1 MFTVSLTEYAPIAVY
16 FLALERFV
24 TAKKSSQESALQGPS
39 CTYRPGL
46 AVLVFIFTKHHL
58 TSKYFSPQLVTQ
70 IALSIVYLDIAYSSL
85 LFNLRIRLAL
95 NADIINTLEFSTLV
109 LTWVWLERKNKNSR
123 GQLASLSTTNIYLPR
138 AICITRSFSSWLSF
152 NMVVRTGTKCSLS
165 FGRHFRNCNM
175 TFLRYSR
182 FACSF
187 SRSWFLSS
195 LKKYIHD
202 SRFSFQEPWLL
213 LNCANKVDYM
223 ANEGRENEVNNFPVN
238 V

>member
-1 MFTVSLTEYAPIAVY
+1 MHLQTRPCSACVHFHEAPLYIKVFFTT
-16 FLALERFV
+16 
-24 TAKKSSQESALQGPS
+24 TNHTNSSQYSLPRHSVPKSAFQLTNPTGIKRRYYQHAG
-39 CTYRPGL
+39 
-46 AVLVFIFTKHHL
+46 VFNACIDLRL
-58 TSKYFSPQLVTQ
+58 TRTQ
-70 IALSIVYLDIAYSSL
+70 KK
-85 LFNLRIRLAL
+85 
-95 NADIINTLEFSTLV
+95 
-109 LTWVWLERKNKNSR
+109 KNCR
-123 GQLASLSTTNIYLPR
+123 GQLESRSLTKIYLPR

>member
-1 MFTVSLTEYAPIAVY
+1 M
-16 FLALERFV
+16 
-24 TAKKSSQESALQGPS
+24 
-39 CTYRPGL
+39 
-46 AVLVFIFTKHHL
+46 LVFIFTKHHF
-58 TSKYFSPQLVTQ
+58 TSKYFSPQPITQ
-70 IALSIVYLDIAYSSL
+70 IALSIVYLDIAYPSL
-85 LFNLRIRLAL
+85 LFNLRIPLAL

-109 LTWVWLERKNKNSR
+109 LTCVWLERKKKKC
-123 GQLASLSTTNIYLPR
+123 GQLESLSLTKIYLPR

-195 LKKYIHD
+195 LKKIYI
-202 SRFSFQEPWLL
+202 WL
-213 LNCANKVDYM
+213 KI
-223 ANEGRENEVNNFPVN
+223 
-238 V
+238 

>member
-1 MFTVSLTEYAPIAVY
+1 MHLQTRPCSACVDFHEAPPYVK
-16 FLALERFV
+16 V
-24 TAKKSSQESALQGPS
+24 
-39 CTYRPGL
+39 
-46 AVLVFIFTKHHL
+46 
-58 TSKYFSPQLVTQ
+58 FSPQPITQ
-70 IALSIVYLDIAYSSL
+70 IALSIVYLDIAYPSL
-85 LFNLRIRLAL
+85 LFNLRIRLAS
-95 NADIINTLEFSTLV
+95 NADIINTLEFSMLV
-109 LTWVWLERKNKNSR
+109 LTCVWPERKKKKNCRDQLESR
-123 GQLASLSTTNIYLPR
+123 SLTKIYLPR

-213 LNCANKVDYM
+213 LNCANEVDYM
-223 ANEGRENEVNNFPVN
+223 ANEGRENEVGNFPVN

>member
-46 AVLVFIFTKHHL
+46 AVLVLCACVVLCLCIFTTTNHTNSSQYSLPWHSIPKSAFQL
-58 TSKYFSPQLVTQ
+58 TNPTGIKRRYYQHAGVFNACIDLRLTRTQ
-70 IALSIVYLDIAYSSL
+70 KKK
-85 LFNLRIRLAL
+85 
-95 NADIINTLEFSTLV
+95 
-109 LTWVWLERKNKNSR
+109 KNCR
-123 GQLASLSTTNIYLPR
+123 GQLESRSLTKIYLPR

-195 LKKYIHD
+195 LKKIYI
-202 SRFSFQEPWLL
+202 WL
-213 LNCANKVDYM
+213 KI
-223 ANEGRENEVNNFPVN
+223 
-238 V
+238 